1 MYHSGW
7 QRNVVTHILFN
18 ANLEEEKEE
27 EDKMS
32 DLTHQLSVLQA
43 NDTTGTHTPGGY
55 PTLPARVYCRQRG
68 GGGLGPWE
76 RWAEALQIFMPLY
89 EFMLSPQNKLIYV
102 Y

>member
-68 GGGLGPWE
+68 GGGWGRGRGGLKPS
-76 RWAEALQIFMPLY
+76 RFSCHYMNLCYHRKI
-89 EFMLSPQNKLIYV
+89 S
-102 Y
+102 